1 MIGVSGLS
9 ARRGRFAIQDV
20 GFDVRS
26 GGLAT
31 VVGPAGCGKTTMLE
45 AIAGLIPLTS
55 GRVALGDVD
64 VTNAPPE
71 SRRLSIVYQHAYLF
85 PHLDVRE
92 NVVYGA
98 PDTSHAME
106 LADRFG
112 VAGLGDRHV
121 GSLSGGERQLV
132 AITRALARRPSVLL
146 LDEPFA
152 ALDPRTR
159 VAAQRVLRVVHAE
172 EQFTVLHVTHDFTE
186 AASLGDLT
194 ILMDRGRVVQAGPP
208 ATVFGKPANPFAAS
222 FLGAEN
228 ILAGVARPIRDTSPD
243 WTEAAASSYE
253 EHAVAVSVGALTMY
267 AIGDALPGPVNVVI
281 RAEEV
286 ALSLQPAASS
296 IRNQFTGRVTELV
309 PSGAITRV
317 SVDVSGTTIVAA
329 VTSRSVGELQLQP
342 GREVTAAFKATAIHL
357 C

>member
-1 MIGVSGLS
+1 M
-9 ARRGRFAIQDV
+9 
-20 GFDVRS
+20 
-26 GGLAT
+26 
-31 VVGPAGCGKTTMLE
+31 
-45 AIAGLIPLTS
+45 
-55 GRVALGDVD
+55 
-64 VTNAPPE
+64 
-71 SRRLSIVYQHAYLF
+71 
-85 PHLDVRE
+85 
-92 NVVYGA
+92 
-98 PDTSHAME
+98 
-106 LADRFG
+106 
-112 VAGLGDRHV
+112 
-121 GSLSGGERQLV
+121 
-132 AITRALARRPSVLL
+132 
-146 LDEPFA
+146 
-152 ALDPRTR
+152 
-159 VAAQRVLRVVHAE
+159 AAQRVLKVVHAE